1 MRRCSGE
8 SDAELPLQLAVTA
21 QATASTTVVIPETKV
36 LIENKNPPD
45 QLRHIPYRFVVDEE
59 IKVVRGV
66 KEKQEE
72 L

>member
-1 MRRCSGE
+1 LKIR
-8 SDAELPLQLAVTA
+8 
-21 QATASTTVVIPETKV
+21 
-36 LIENKNPPD
+36 NPPD
-45 QLRHIPYRFVVDEE
+45 QLRHIPYRFVVAEE